1 MRLWRWLAR
10 GMTALVAVLLLAVV
24 GVYAAGA
31 RKLSAEWELP
41 VDQVRLDPEWA
52 DAERGARLA
61 VVYGCTSCHGENL
74 AGNVMVDSPLFGR
87 IVAPNLTQVRES
99 RSDAD
104 IVRVLRH
111 GVRPDGTAVLPAMP
125 AQAFTHLAD
134 EDIAALIA
142 FLRSVPAAGGDL
154 PDLEVALPLR
164 AFLLAGAL
172 AMPADLIDHGAPRD
186 VVVPRDDPV
195 DFGRYLAHSACAE
208 CHGVD
213 LRGSDRFMIA
223 PHLAVAASYPL
234 EDFRAFLRTGVALAG
249 RELPTMSS
257 IARRRLSSYTDEEI
271 DALHA
276 YLRAF
281 ASGGTS
287 ASAVR

>member
-1 MRLWRWLAR
+1 MRWWKWLLR
-10 GMTALVAVLLLAVV
+10 GMTALVALLVLAVV

-31 RKLSAEWELP
+31 WKLGAEWEVP
-41 VDQVRLDPEWA
+41 WDQVRLEPEWA

-61 VVYGCTSCHGENL
+61 VVYGCTSCHGEDL
-74 AGNVMVDSPLFGR
+74 TGSVMVDSPLFGR
-87 IVAPNLTQVRES
+87 IVAPNLTQVRDS

-142 FLRSVPAAGGDL
+142 FVRSVPAGGTDL

-172 AMPADLIDHGAPRD
+172 AMPAEQIDHEAPRD

-195 DFGRYLAHSACAE
+195 ELGRYLAHSACAE

-223 PHLAVAASYPL
+223 PHLAVGASYPL
-234 EDFRAFLRTGVALAG
+234 EEFRAFLRTGVALGG
-249 RELPTMSS
+249 RELSTMSS

-276 YLRAF
+276 YLTVF
-281 ASGGTS
+281 SSGGTS
-287 ASAVR
+287 ASAER